1 MNRTRRT
8 RASKAINTVNRETK
22 KNANRTARAARASRT
37 KVKTNALVRRRTA
50 APNAAAV
57 PAVVPNA
64 GLGAAVPNA
73 VPNAGLGKVVPG
85 LVAGP
90 NGFEANFIPRIQ
102 AENAARPQTTD
113 CNLTFPL
120 AGPFVRYRPEG
131 YTLQLEAGVYAPR
144 EIILITL
151 PAPINLFHSCDTD
164 GRQLNRDY
172 IAFYRSTATSS
183 TSILS
188 QLRDTWFPTFG
199 VSPGYDIIKVSSLIT
214 KKKFTLSWKP
224 MLDMYVNLQ
233 LKLNRAANQKQNP
246 YVFLFGIR
254 SDPDLLM
261 KEISDRTSSWQFLR
275 ISAAIGGGVWDIEPG
290 FRAFVLTHNYL
301 NWMFVPDA
309 FPDGVVK
316 SPVFKTTQVCSAQAH
331 EIPLLRCC
339 LDPAFLMKKGDGA
352 AMVEYT
358 VLAV

>member
-1 MNRTRRT
+1 
-8 RASKAINTVNRETK
+8 
-22 KNANRTARAARASRT
+22 
-37 KVKTNALVRRRTA
+37 
-50 APNAAAV
+50 
-57 PAVVPNA
+57 
-64 GLGAAVPNA
+64 
-73 VPNAGLGKVVPG
+73 
-85 LVAGP
+85 
-90 NGFEANFIPRIQ
+90 
-102 AENAARPQTTD
+102 
-113 CNLTFPL
+113 
-120 AGPFVRYRPEG
+120 
-131 YTLQLEAGVYAPR
+131 
-144 EIILITL
+144 
-151 PAPINLFHSCDTD
+151 
-164 GRQLNRDY
+164 
-172 IAFYRSTATSS
+172 
-183 TSILS
+183 
-188 QLRDTWFPTFG
+188 
-199 VSPGYDIIKVSSLIT
+199 
-214 KKKFTLSWKP
+214 
-224 MLDMYVNLQ
+224 MYVNLQ

-358 VLAV
+358 ETVLAV